1 MFLFL
6 ILIFFF
12 KIYLFLPVLVYVAAH
27 GLALVVVSGGYS
39 LVGVHRLLTVVAS
52 LTAEHSL

>member
-1 MFLFL
+1 M
-6 ILIFFF
+6 
-12 KIYLFLPVLVYVAAH
+12 LVYVAAH